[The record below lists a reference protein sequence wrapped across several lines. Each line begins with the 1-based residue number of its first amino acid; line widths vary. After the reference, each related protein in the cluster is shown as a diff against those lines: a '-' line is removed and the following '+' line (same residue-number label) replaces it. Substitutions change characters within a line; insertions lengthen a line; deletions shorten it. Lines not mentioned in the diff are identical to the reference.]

1 VLSDSSFGGLVWATG
16 QAEKGRGAVVCLRLK
31 SSRQTKNNPGPILFG
46 FGSVQI
52 AMWRSSASQQSSRQF
67 KSVSRSV
74 GQCSQQDTSSLFL
87 CFWRWPSCLH
97 FQAVCRVTSRRYDQ
111 AASLLVEPARRAGG
125 CTKLG
130 ASRRLGDD
138 HGNDRILKHKRN
150 LQQSTILHRISGVKH
165 AFSCL
170 PAVEQGDSQT
180 EKEGAE
186 SEVSLLRK
194 AKKVGLLTR
203 QVVFSGLG
211 TAKESE
217 VSWACGRGE
226 IGDFPPFLPSCCRV
240 LCPAPCTAVQTDR
253 ESRPP
258 TSKGRVSN
266 LSFFFGPHHKHQ
278 KVGEVQCGAVP
289 RTRSACRGWHRTQA

>member
-1 VLSDSSFGGLVWATG
+1 
-16 QAEKGRGAVVCLRLK
+16 
-31 SSRQTKNNPGPILFG
+31 
-46 FGSVQI
+46 
-52 AMWRSSASQQSSRQF
+52 
-67 KSVSRSV
+67 
-74 GQCSQQDTSSLFL
+74 
-87 CFWRWPSCLH
+87 
-97 FQAVCRVTSRRYDQ
+97 
-111 AASLLVEPARRAGG
+111 VEPARRAGG

-130 ASRRLGDD
+130 ASRRMEDD

-170 PAVEQGDSQT
+170 PAVEQRDSQT

-203 QVVFSGLG
+203 QVVLSGLG

-258 TSKGRVSN
+258 TSKDRVSN
-266 LSFFFGPHHKHQ
+266 LSFFFGPHHKHP
-278 KVGEVQCGAVP
+278 KSWRGAVRCGASDSVGMSGVASHASLRNP
-289 RTRSACRGWHRTQA
+289 VVFHFAPTLHKWAGSSSYIREEECSQ